1 MRPMKLFHSDPTS
14 KYSETFI
21 QAYLILSRLNTH
33 AVVEPFIIAT
43 RRKLSVMHP
52 IHRLLEPHFKD
63 TLQVNALA
71 RSMLINAGGAFEN
84 MLFTGDISIEL
95 SSFLYK
101 SWRFDEQS
109 LPADLI
115 KR

>member
-1 MRPMKLFHSDPTS
+1 
-14 KYSETFI
+14 
-21 QAYLILSRLNTH
+21 
-33 AVVEPFIIAT
+33 
-43 RRKLSVMHP
+43 MHP

-71 RSMLINAGGAFEN
+71 RSVLLNAGGILEKI
-84 MLFTGDISIEL
+84 LFTGDISMEL
-95 SSFLYK
+95 SSSLYR

-115 KR
+115 KRYYSLFAAQP